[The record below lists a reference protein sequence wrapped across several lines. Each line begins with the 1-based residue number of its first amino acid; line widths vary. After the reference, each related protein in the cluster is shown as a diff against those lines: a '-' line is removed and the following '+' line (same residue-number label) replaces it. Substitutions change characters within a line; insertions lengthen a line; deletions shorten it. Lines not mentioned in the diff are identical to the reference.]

1 MKEEVSLS
9 ITKETEVF
17 REEVQEVQE
26 GDVLFSVTSYDAEI
40 EDAIDL
46 VEGERVYV
54 LETHSTEWWYV
65 KKHLTEEKGW
75 APVQLLLDE
84 NSYMLYVQKKLH
96 EKIDKLP
103 VFEKPPPDEKSAAP
117 RFVEKL
123 QPKHTPDGTTVQFEC
138 QVEGNPRPLITWFR
152 QTAIILPSQDFQ
164 MYYDEDN
171 VATLIIKEVFPEDA
185 GLFTCVAKN
194 SSGFASSTTELS
206 VEAPLSDHGSDA
218 TVLSRKSLSSFKS
231 HICGHTRESS
241 LADILEGIPPTFSRK
256 PKARCVD
263 EGTDVELECRLV
275 AVPEP
280 DITWYQSGEE
290 LTTGKNVTVI
300 TESDMHMYT
309 SIVRISK
316 VKRTQE
322 GKYEVV
328 ARNREGEASV
338 QITLKVSTI
347 SPLSS
352 SAIYSPVPV
361 AFRGALPGYAE
372 LVRTGEKEPPQILEP
387 LKSVIVR
394 EGDSVRLSTLIVGN
408 PSPKITWLK
417 DGKPLKVP
425 TKTEGDTHTVI
436 LLHPVPGDTAEY
448 TVTAKNEVGT
458 AKTTAT
464 VIVEELQSL
473 EPPMFVERFQ
483 EEKVPEKGTVQLVAK
498 VTGNPIPEITWLR
511 NNEPLEPSETVTQT
525 YDGENIVLEIKGVDS
540 EVDAGDYKCVA
551 SNPVGKA
558 SHGARVTVDVDKPRI
573 EVDDKS
579 LLSLE
584 CETSHTVST
593 KWYHNDKELS
603 GMDHRI
609 VIQEGRTH
617 RLVIKRT
624 TPLDAGKYRCTVKNQ
639 STESIV
645 FVSESKPEFVRKLQ
659 DFEVKERECAIL
671 EVEIS
676 SEIADVT
683 WHKEKPPS
691 VHPTEIQTSISSS
704 AVELNTTC
712 ALANS
717 ATEDGEQL
725 KEDGEKVVFEKQGNV
740 RKLLLRGTSVHD
752 EGEYTCALE
761 DQECT
766 AEVTVVDYRK
776 SHHDVMT
783 GLRCVTYLSQE
794 MKWGSFSPIFPELPP
809 EIITKMQDLTV
820 AKGEKATFE
829 IELTKGDA
837 LVRWFK
843 DKKELQFS
851 EHVQLSIDGKRQKLK
866 VYNSELED
874 TGEYSCQ
881 VGEQTSTAKLTV
893 EGSKEETLWLCNEDG
908 NGENTKENDGYE
920 VGRKNTAKEQKKEV
934 GRADNS
940 KCARERRRME
950 RGGFVGSPG
959 RSPTRLF
966 QIWPGLFDR
975 GTSHVAEPVVDFITR
990 LPDVTLIPLHADATF
1005 TIELSRPN
1013 VEVKWLKKGKE
1024 LKPSNRH
1031 IITEDGTVRKLIIKK
1046 VTLDDQTDYSCVA
1059 INVKTSSKLKVEIIE
1074 TAPRINIEA
1083 LQKVYKVN
1091 KGDDV
1096 NISVKYSSTPSPT
1109 DEWSVN
1115 GKVIKKSKRIIPALT
1130 EESASLTIKKVEDN
1144 DVGTYTI
1151 RLKNN
1156 CGEASAELTLII
1168 MEAPSQPGSPEV
1180 IEVTDITITL
1190 HWKTPESD
1198 GNSPIT
1204 NYILEYHDREDV
1216 FTWIK
1221 VSERILE
1228 TTHKVTSLDHNM
1240 EYMFR
1245 VTAVNDVGPSP
1256 PSHPTRY
1263 IKITSPV
1270 SMEPPTIQEPLKGVV
1285 CGLKKSITLSCVV
1298 GGVPQPE
1305 IKLRDGRTFKNK
1317 YMTYENRVAKYTI
1330 TETTETTSGTYTCQA
1345 TNDAGYA
1352 ETTATV
1358 KIQEPPKI
1366 EVDEGVSTQKLRV
1379 TNQWKVEVKFTG
1391 YPKPTVKWTKGGK
1404 ELPSTKHCSVY
1415 VDESSSTVAIYS
1427 LKKEDTGIYNITVQ
1441 NEAGSASYEFNLRV
1455 IDKPSKPEGPIV
1467 VKDIRK
1473 DTVTIEWKPP
1483 ADDGG
1488 LELSKYSV
1496 EKCELEKMVWMKV
1509 ADVEKDVSSY
1519 CVQKLREDAE
1529 YMFRV
1534 IAENPVG
1541 SSEALESDT
1550 VTIRSKYDRPSPP
1563 RGPLDVSGMTDT
1575 SFTITWQ
1582 PPETDGGSPILEY
1595 IVERREVNKKAWQK
1609 VGSTTVDVTH
1619 IEVSSLKVNISY
1631 HLRVTARNDVGPSVP
1646 YAPEEPITA
1655 GKRISAPS
1663 SPTNLTV
1670 VDVTSKSVTIQWGPP
1685 TSTGGTELTGYIV
1698 EKRQSS
1704 SNKWTKVVTLEP
1716 SVTQHCIANLKEKSE
1731 WFFRVSAENSIGL
1744 SPPASTEL
1752 VSLKTHATVPSP
1764 PTAPLEIR
1772 STGPNSI
1779 IIEWGIPESDGG
1791 APLEGYTIAIRDI
1804 KKTMWMEVGRVKVG
1818 VQKLTIK
1825 DLQENHEYLIRIYA
1839 RNEVG
1844 ASEAL
1849 ESEEPFKVLRP
1860 TDMEQQ
1866 EVEKMDTTAPTLS
1879 FSTETT
1885 TSWMREAGMDADIH
1899 SYARGALLRRD
1910 EYFFRIWYYA
1920 RQLFK

>member
-54 LETHSTEWWYV
+54 LETHNTEWWYV

-218 TVLSRKSLSSFKS
+218 TVLSRKSLS
-231 HICGHTRESS
+231 RESS

-338 QITLKVSTI
+338 QITLK
-347 SPLSS
+347 
-352 SAIYSPVPV
+352 
-361 AFRGALPGYAE
+361 
-372 LVRTGEKEPPQILEP
+372 VRTGEKEPPQILEP

-683 WHKEKPPS
+683 WHK
-691 VHPTEIQTSISSS
+691 
-704 AVELNTTC
+704 
-712 ALANS
+712 
-717 ATEDGEQL
+717 DGEQL

-893 EGSKEETLWLCNEDG
+893 EEGMAVGQS
-908 NGENTKENDGYE
+908 YE
-920 VGRKNTAKEQKKEV
+920 LLVKVVAKGRICGV
-934 GRADNS
+934 
-940 KCARERRRME
+940 
-950 RGGFVGSPG
+950 PG
-959 RSPTRLF
+959 PIAHPPPLF

-1031 IITEDGTVRKLIIKK
+1031 IITEEGTVRKLIIKK

-1074 TAPRINIEA
+1074 TAPKINIEA

-1455 IDKPSKPEGPIV
+1455 IGKLEELSIVLLLAFIDNGTEHFLTKMCLNPSDKPSKPEGPIV

-1496 EKCELEKMVWMKV
+1496 EKCELEKMVWMK
-1509 ADVEKDVSSY
+1509 
-1519 CVQKLREDAE
+1519 
-1529 YMFRV
+1529 
-1534 IAENPVG
+1534 NPVG

>member
-1 MKEEVSLS
+1 MIFNTSVINKFNKIKEVSLS
-9 ITKETEVF
+9 ITKGTEVF
-17 REEVQEVQE
+17 REEVQE

-54 LETHSTEWWYV
+54 LETHNTEWWYV

-218 TVLSRKSLSSFKS
+218 TVLSRKSLSRSRSFKRL
-231 HICGHTRESS
+231 ICGHTRESS

-290 LTTGKNVTVI
+290 LTTGKNVVVI
-300 TESDMHMYT
+300 TDSDMHMYT

-338 QITLKVSTI
+338 QITLK
-347 SPLSS
+347 
-352 SAIYSPVPV
+352 
-361 AFRGALPGYAE
+361 
-372 LVRTGEKEPPQILEP
+372 VRTGEKEPPQILEP

-464 VIVEELQSL
+464 VVVEELQSL

-558 SHGARVTVDVDKPRI
+558 SHGARVTVDVDKVKFTKKLQPRI

-639 STESIV
+639 STESTV
-645 FVSESKPEFVRKLQ
+645 SVSESKPEFVRKLQ

-683 WHKEKPPS
+683 WHK
-691 VHPTEIQTSISSS
+691 
-704 AVELNTTC
+704 
-712 ALANS
+712 
-717 ATEDGEQL
+717 DGEQL

-766 AEVTVVDYRK
+766 AEVTVV
-776 SHHDVMT
+776 
-783 GLRCVTYLSQE
+783 
-794 MKWGSFSPIFPELPP
+794 ELPP

-893 EGSKEETLWLCNEDG
+893 EGRICGGPKPIAPRPPSKSGPVRLTVELPMFQNLLWTLLQGCQMSLSFHCTLMQHSLSNFPGQTSRSSGSMAPESSNHTDPSQQA
-908 NGENTKENDGYE
+908 TDVDTVKL
-920 VGRKNTAKEQKKEV
+920 
-934 GRADNS
+934 NS
-940 KCARERRRME
+940 SSLA
-950 RGGFVGSPG
+950 S
-959 RSPTRLF
+959 
-966 QIWPGLFDR
+966 
-975 GTSHVAEPVVDFITR
+975 
-990 LPDVTLIPLHADATF
+990 ATF
-1005 TIELSRPN
+1005 ALR
-1013 VEVKWLKKGKE
+1013 VEFFCCFLPFNFGQSERKKGKE

-1074 TAPRINIEA
+1074 TAPKINIEA

-1298 GGVPQPE
+1298 GDPSISMMCRVARVNKVSLNCTCNFSSFRITLMPVCKNE
-1305 IKLRDGRTFKNK
+1305 TERNRRLTDGRTFKNK

-1330 TETTETTSGTYTCQA
+1330 TETTETSSGTYTCQA

-1391 YPKPTVKWTKGGK
+1391 YPKPTVKWTKGSK

-1415 VDESSSTVAIYS
+1415 IDESSSTVAIYS

-1772 STGPNSI
+1772 SIGPNSI

-1804 KKTMWMEVGRVKVG
+1804 RKTMWMEVGRVKVG

-1860 TDMEQQ
+1860 TVGYSVLRVVFPKWFPTNSLNVCATDVFVCTDMEQQ

-1885 TSWMREAGMDADIH
+1885 TSWMREAGMDADIR
-1899 SYARGALLRRD
+1899 SYARGCLLRRD